1 MTATATT
8 AQEFAPARVN
18 RPADPMV
25 PHAAVIQRIHHD
37 TIDIATYS
45 LAFTDPAVAQNYR
58 FLPGQFNMLHLPG
71 IGEVAISISSDPA
84 QPETLLHTIR
94 EAGNVTG
101 AIARLKRGDLIGVR
115 GPYGSSWPVEEAE
128 GNDLILVSGG
138 LGLPPLRPA
147 IYHVARHRQRYGQ
160 VTVLAGA
167 RSPADLLFPDE
178 YDTWR
183 QKDIEVIVTVDRADE
198 SWRGH
203 VGVVPMMFYKL
214 RPDPRQTVVFTC
226 GPEIMMRFVIYEA
239 LARRIPKERIYLSL
253 ERNMKCAVG
262 FCGHCQFGPFFL
274 CKEGPV
280 LSFDRIEPFFGVEE
294 F

>member
-1 MTATATT
+1 MTTTATT
-8 AQEFAPARVN
+8 AREISTALN

-25 PHAAVIQRIHHD
+25 PHTAIIKGIQYNTMD
-37 TIDIATYS
+37 TATYH
-45 LAFTDPAVAQNYR
+45 LAFADPAVAAGYH
-58 FLPGQFNMLHLPG
+58 FSPGQFNMLHLPG

-94 EAGNVTG
+94 QAGNVTG
-101 AIARLKRGDLIGVR
+101 AIAQLKKGDLIGVR
-115 GPYGSSWPVEEAE
+115 GPYGSAWPVEEAA
-128 GNDLILVSGG
+128 GNDLIFVSGG

-160 VTVLAGA
+160 VIVLAGA
-167 RSPADLLFPDE
+167 RSPADLLFPEE
-178 YDTWR
+178 YDAWR
-183 QKDIEVIVTVDRADE
+183 EKDIEVIVTVDRADDN
-198 SWRGH
+198 WRGH

-214 RPDPRQTVVFTC
+214 RPDPRRTIVFTC

-253 ERNMKCAVG
+253 ERNMKCAIG

-280 LSFDRIEPFFGVEE
+280 LSFDRLEPFFGVEE